1 MSQVRVPAWRPY
13 VLGAVL
19 PVGGLLLWWAIFA
32 GHWSSSP
39 LFVAPQSVLSA
50 AWELG
55 ADGELW
61 TALFASLGRY
71 LAGLV
76 LGAGAGLA
84 VGLLLGL
91 SRLSRL
97 LFGPTLRT
105 VQQISLFA
113 WIPLIMAWFG
123 LAETSKVVFIA
134 LAAFFPVL
142 INTFEGVGSV
152 PVSLVEVARVHL
164 FSRRQ
169 LLTRVVLPAALP
181 SIFTGFYLALIYAW
195 LATLGAEYML
205 TSGAGLG
212 NLLVDGQEQ
221 YRMDHVLLG
230 VALVAGIGFGLNW
243 LANLLEAHL
252 LRWRTP
258 AG

>member
-1 MSQVRVPAWRPY
+1 MSRVHVPVWRPY
-13 VLGAVL
+13 VLGALL
-19 PVGGLLLWWAIFA
+19 PLIGLLLWQAAATW
-32 GHWSSSP
+32 GYTGP
-39 LFVAPQSVLSA
+39 LFVTPQSVLSA
-50 AWELG
+50 AVEMSD
-55 ADGELW
+55 DGQLW
-61 TALFASLGRY
+61 TTLFTSLGRY
-71 LAGLV
+71 VSGLM
-76 LGAGAGLA
+76 LGASAGLA
-84 VGLLLGL
+84 TGLLLGL

-123 LAETSKVVFIA
+123 LAETSKIVFIA

-152 PVSLVEVARVHL
+152 PTALVEVARVHR
-164 FSRRQ
+164 FSRWQ
-169 LLTRVVLPAALP
+169 LLTRVVLPSAVP

-205 TSGAGLG
+205 TSGDGLG
-212 NLLVDGQEQ
+212 NLLIDGQER

-230 VALVAGIGFGLNW
+230 IFLVAAIGFGLNW
-243 LANLLEAHL
+243 LTHLLETRL
-252 LRWRTP
+252 LRWRKP
-258 AG
+258 A

>member
-1 MSQVRVPAWRPY
+1 MTTTTWRPY
-13 VLGAVL
+13 LLGATPPVL
-19 PVGGLLLWWAIFA
+19 ALLVWGVIATQ
-32 GHWSSSP
+32 GSPGP
-39 LFVAPQSVLSA
+39 LFVAPGQVIDAALELS
-50 AWELG
+50 
-55 ADGELW
+55 DSGELW
-61 TALFASLGRY
+61 SALFTSLARY
-71 LAGLV
+71 LAGLAI
-76 LGAGAGLA
+76 GACAGLV

-105 VQQISLFA
+105 LQQISLFA

-123 LAETSKVVFIA
+123 LAETSKLVFIA

-142 INTFEGVGSV
+142 VNTFEGVGSV
-152 PVSLVEVARVHL
+152 PATLVEVARVHKL
-164 FSRRQ
+164 TRWQ
-169 LLTRVVLPAALP
+169 LLSRVVLPSAVP

-212 NLLVDGQEQ
+212 NLLVDGQER

-230 VALVAGIGFGLNW
+230 IVLVAAVGFSLNV
-243 LANLLEAHL
+243 LANRLETRL
-252 LRWRTP
+252 LRWRQP
-258 AG
+258 N